1 MGTPKRS
8 WEGRASSKEK
18 LTAARNGAGQTEPP
32 CESDAAGRTAFGSG
46 RPDAP
51 PRTMR
56 RHLPSN
62 KNVHYLD
69 RKGGTIPSVD
79 PTHPEGKLSAKPLI
93 IVCAGGFGR
102 ETAAAVQAD
111 DRWELLGFADDDPAL
126 RGRAVDGVSVLG
138 SPEEAIGEA
147 PEAHLVVCQAGPSSG
162 LRRALVSRLR
172 LPPERYATIVHPTAW
187 LAGSASIG
195 PGTVVLAG
203 VVATSTIEIGS
214 HVAIMPGVV
223 ITHDD
228 IVEDYA
234 TLAAGVRLGGGVRI
248 GSGAYLGAGALL
260 RDGITVGA
268 GAVVG
273 MGAVVTRSVPP
284 GEIWFGTPARA
295 RGVATEPAR
304 LPPA

>member
-1 MGTPKRS
+1 MRRRQPLNKNAHYLNR
-8 WEGRASSKEK
+8 K
-18 LTAARNGAGQTEPP
+18 
-32 CESDAAGRTAFGSG
+32 GRT
-46 RPDAP
+46 
-51 PRTMR
+51 
-56 RHLPSN
+56 L
-62 KNVHYLD
+62 
-69 RKGGTIPSVD
+69 PSVD
-79 PTHPEGKLSAKPLI
+79 PTHPEGKLSAKPLV

-111 DRWELLGFADDDPAL
+111 NRWELLGFADDDPAL
-126 RGRAVDGVSVLG
+126 RGRRVDGVSVLG

-147 PEAHLVVCQAGPSSG
+147 PEAQVVVCQAGPASA
-162 LRRALVSRLR
+162 LRRALVSRLQ
-172 LPPERYATIVHPTAW
+172 LPPECYATIVHPTAW
-187 LAGSASIG
+187 LADSVSIG
-195 PGTVVLAG
+195 PGSVVLAG
-203 VVATSTIEIGS
+203 VVATSSIKIGT

-248 GSGAYLGAGALL
+248 GSGAYLGAGALV

-284 GEIWFGTPARA
+284 GEIWFGIPARA
-295 RGVATEPAR
+295 RGVVTESAPP
-304 LPPA
+304 PPAG